1 MRLRSPTH
9 LVLSLPLTL
18 ALSAC
23 ADAGGGDPTGETTG
37 GPGTGPGG
45 TTDASGTAGG
55 ASTGPSSS
63 GDGTSSTSSDASTT
77 STTAPPT
84 SATTDEG
91 STTDAQTDTSSSSGD
106 TTGGVDDL
114 PPTQGDALEEWLAL
128 GSYKSWAAESKVHMS
143 TGPHGGNVRTY
154 VNAALFGS
162 LEAGNAMHPQGAATV
177 KELYGG
183 GVDTITGYAVMVK
196 VAPDSAGGEGWY
208 WYERVGGTTYAD
220 GTGVGLC
227 SGCHLGGADYVLTPF
242 PLQ

>member
-1 MRLRSPTH
+1 MRLLSPT
-9 LVLSLPLTL
+9 LLALSLPLTL
-18 ALSAC
+18 ALPAC
-23 ADAGGGDPTGETTG
+23 GDPGGGDLTGETTG
-37 GPGTGPGG
+37 GPSTGPGG
-45 TTDASGTAGG
+45 STDVSGSTDTS
-55 ASTGPSSS
+55 STGPTSGDETSSS
-63 GDGTSSTSSDASTT
+63 TSDASTT
-77 STTAPPT
+77 SSSTTTT
-84 SATTDEG
+84 SATTSEG
-91 STTDAQTDTSSSSGD
+91 STTQSDTGSSSGD

-154 VNAALFGS
+154 VNAALFSS

-227 SGCHLGGADYVLTPF
+227 SGCHVGGADYVLTPF

>member
-1 MRLRSPTH
+1 MRRLA
-9 LVLSLPLTL
+9 LVLLVPLALPLPL
-18 ALSAC
+18 AC

-37 GPGTGPGG
+37 GP
-45 TTDASGTAGG
+45 TTD
-55 ASTGPSSS
+55 P
-63 GDGTSSTSSDASTT
+63 GTSADTT
-77 STTAPPT
+77 STGASSTGEVTSTSTSTSDAPT
-84 SATTDEG
+84 SSGSSAGSGASSTTDEG
-91 STTDAQTDTSSSSGD
+91 SSSDAQTDTGSSSGD

-154 VNAALFGS
+154 VNAALFAS

-227 SGCHLGGADYVLTPF
+227 SGCHGGGADYVLTPF